1 VRKLYP
7 FVFRTFKIAL
17 SLIFL
22 LACGTGIWIVLNSM
36 SHQAKAEDLGLSPR
50 EYANGT
56 KRAAAIANKVTPGLK
71 ASFRE
76 NKLTW
81 GSPVF
86 IRAFKEEAIL
96 ELWVKSDEEKF
107 VLFKSYPIAGAS
119 GDLGPKLREG
129 DHQVPEGFYYV
140 AKRQLNPRSTFHLS
154 FNIGFP
160 NSYDAAHKRTGSSIM
175 VHGSD
180 ISIGCLAMTDP
191 FIEEIYTICDAALS
205 KGQQFFRIHIFPF
218 EMTDERLAQATEDK
232 WFTFWKNLQTGY
244 RWFEEKKIPPNVTV
258 KEKRYSFE

>member
-1 VRKLYP
+1 MRKLYP
-7 FVFRTFKIAL
+7 FVSHTFRLTL

-22 LACGTGIWIVLNSM
+22 LACGTGIWIVFNSM
-36 SHQAKAEDLGLSPR
+36 SHQATAEDLGLSPR
-50 EYANGT
+50 EYANGS
-56 KRAAAIANKVTPGLK
+56 KRAAAVARKVTPELK
-71 ASFRE
+71 ASFKE

-96 ELWVKSDEEKF
+96 ELWVKSHEEKF
-107 VLFKSYPIAGAS
+107 VLFKSYPIAGTS

-129 DHQVPEGFYYV
+129 DHQVPEGFYHV

-154 FNIGFP
+154 FNIGYP
-160 NSYDAAHKRTGSSIM
+160 NSYDSAHKRTGSSIM

-191 FIEEIYTICDAALS
+191 FIEEIYTLCDAALS

-218 EMTDERLAQATEDK
+218 EITDERLARAADDK
-232 WFTFWKNLQTGY
+232 WFNFWKNLQIGY

-258 KEKRYSFE
+258 KEKRYSFK